1 MSANFSHH
9 IVNADHAPVEHFS
22 LAAPAGRRRN
32 LVSLTPLI
40 DVVFILLIFFMLAS
54 NFFDWQQL
62 PLTTSI
68 SEGAQAGTGEGLYVI
83 LEAEGK
89 VQLNGESL
97 SLRRLERQLRRALS
111 ANPEITVQLEPRA
124 GVPLQTMIGLFDRLV
139 QNGARQLNFVA
150 PQRVVESD
158 AGGQDD
164 G

>member
-1 MSANFSHH
+1 VPTHLSHH

-68 SEGAQAGTGEGLYVI
+68 SEGGQAGATEGLHI
-83 LEAEGK
+83 RLDAQGQ
-89 VQLNGESL
+89 VQLNGEVL
-97 SLRRLERQLRRALS
+97 SLRRLERQVRTELA
-111 ANPEITVQLEPRA
+111 ANPSLNVQLEPRP
-124 GVPLQTMIGLFDRLV
+124 GVSLQMLIGLFDRLV
-139 QNGARQLNFVA
+139 QNGARQLNFVVPA
-150 PQRVVESD
+150 INSSDKQRTD
-158 AGGQDD
+158 QD